1 MKLKLT
7 GLLLLLIVALPAQA
21 QEKVDMAD
29 TWRTEGKIW
38 VVIAVIGIILGGL
51 LAYVAISDR
60 KISKLEKEIRKDQQR

>member
-7 GLLLLLIVALPAQA
+7 GLLLLLIVVLPAQA
-21 QEKVDMAD
+21 QEEVDMAD

-51 LAYVAISDR
+51 LAYIAISDR
-60 KISKLEKEIRKDQQR
+60 KISKLEKEIRKDKQR

>member
-7 GLLLLLIVALPAQA
+7 GLLLLLIVALPALA

-29 TWRTEGKIW
+29 TWRTEGKIG

>member
-7 GLLLLLIVALPAQA
+7 GLLMFLLAVLPAQA

-29 TWRTEGKIW
+29 TWRTDGKIW
-38 VVIAVIGIILGGL
+38 VVIAVMGIILGGL

-60 KISKLEKEIRKDQQR
+60 KISKLEKEIRKDQQQ